1 MFILNNLVSIFF
13 FQSRPSHCAI
23 LKGNLVCLKYL
34 IKSNANIWIKN
45 KCGDYPIHEAI
56 NARSVN
62 LVHNETIEY
71 SKFVGKNKK

>member
-56 NARSVN
+56 NALSVR
-62 LVHNETIEY
+62 NETTEY
-71 SKFVGKNKK
+71 SKVVGKKKK